1 VIATVLSGP
10 VNAVIIIALG
20 FVGYNPSLCLLKGDS
35 DMRLRIIAS
44 VVFLSGLALLVTS
57 MIGTRK
63 ATGEPTSQP
72 KPFLVHY
79 LVYRAGEDGVFRLS
93 EYEERA
99 VSSTGE
105 WKETRRSVDGSI
117 TTLEGTKA
125 GLYVIKGESKYLY
138 AESAASGQG
147 IAPEDVLKND
157 PQLVGIE
164 ELAGLKTYIL
174 KSPESGVETGYAPE
188 TGRTALKYVL
198 RTSPDSAPVLI
209 KEAVKVE
216 FRDLSEEELKSP
228 DLPVK
233 FDMAEER
240 IRALRDSGRQDT
252 ADSMERLMEKI
263 KANNK

>member
-1 VIATVLSGP
+1 
-10 VNAVIIIALG
+10 
-20 FVGYNPSLCLLKGDS
+20 VGYNPSLCLLKGVS
-35 DMRLRIIAS
+35 DMRPRIIAS
-44 VVFLSGLALLVTS
+44 VIFLCGLAFLITS
-57 MIGTRK
+57 MIATRK
-63 ATGEPTSQP
+63 AKGEPTSQP
-72 KPFLVHY
+72 KSFLVHY
-79 LVYRAGEDGVFRLS
+79 LVSRAGEDGVFRLS

-105 WKETRRSVDGSI
+105 WKETRRHVDG
-117 TTLEGTKA
+117 TVATLAGTSE

-138 AESAASGQG
+138 AERAGSGQG
-147 IAPEDVLKND
+147 IVPEEVLKNHPD
-157 PQLVGIE
+157 LVSIE

-174 KSPESGVETGYAPE
+174 KSRESGVETGYAPE
-188 TGRTALKYVL
+188 TGRTALKLVL

-216 FRDLSEEELKSP
+216 FRDLSEDELKSP

-240 IRALRDSGRQDT
+240 IRALRNSGRQDT